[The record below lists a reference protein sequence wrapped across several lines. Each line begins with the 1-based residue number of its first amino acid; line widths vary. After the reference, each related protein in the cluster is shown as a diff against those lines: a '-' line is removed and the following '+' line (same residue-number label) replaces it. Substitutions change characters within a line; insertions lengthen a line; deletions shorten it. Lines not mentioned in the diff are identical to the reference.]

1 MNRQRHPHNRNLT
14 LLLNQTEW
22 NGFRILMSP
31 EGIIEDYLC
40 AIHRTLYRAVTE
52 YPRVYVLRFDLH
64 IPKSGQA
71 RTDQKAISRFMDS
84 LRERL
89 KADLA
94 RKARGGKRVYPCR
107 LRYVWAR
114 EQKDSPFCHYHVA
127 IMLNRDAYFTLGKIT
142 KAPDQTNACIDDEDS
157 IDFIESTQAREN
169 MFTRIIA
176 AWASALK
183 IELTEVKGLVHIP
196 ENPGYSINRNAA
208 ESDQQFKDV
217 FQRLSYLAKAIT
229 KSYGNHVMH
238 FGYSRY

>member
-1 MNRQRHPHNRNLT
+1 MNRQRHPHNRNLI

-22 NGFRILMSP
+22 NGFRIQQSR
-31 EGIIEDYLC
+31 EGIIENYLC
-40 AIHRTLYRAVTE
+40 GIYSTLNRTVTE
-52 YPRVYVLRFDLH
+52 YPRSYVLRFDLH
-64 IPKSGQA
+64 VPKSGQA

-84 LRERL
+84 LRDRL

-127 IMLNRDAYFTLGKIT
+127 IMLNRGAYFTLGKIT
-142 KAPDQTNACIDDEDS
+142 KAPDQTNACIDHEDS
-157 IDFIESTQAREN
+157 IDFIENTQAREN
-169 MFTRIIA
+169 MFTRISA

-196 ENPGYSINRNAA
+196 TNPGYSINRNAA
-208 ESDQQFKDV
+208 EFDQQFKAV
-217 FQRLSYLAKAIT
+217 FYRLSYLAKAIT

-238 FGYSRY
+238 FGSSRD